1 MGYFSKGYNVIC
13 LSLLLHL
20 VIYIIVISLLIGT
33 ARMEFYSRMFT
44 WLQILMVCIQLCG
57 ILLCLLGYR
66 RSETISSQIFV
77 NALFIVWGSLEVYL
91 MAWNYSSLSPYQT
104 RNLTLWDYATTLT
117 RALKGFIWIASG
129 LVFTAISLSK
139 KLKNKQ

>member
-1 MGYFSKGYNVIC
+1 
-13 LSLLLHL
+13 
-20 VIYIIVISLLIGT
+20 
-33 ARMEFYSRMFT
+33 
-44 WLQILMVCIQLCG
+44 
-57 ILLCLLGYR
+57 LLGYR

-104 RNLTLWDYATTLT
+104 RNLTLWDYVTTLT